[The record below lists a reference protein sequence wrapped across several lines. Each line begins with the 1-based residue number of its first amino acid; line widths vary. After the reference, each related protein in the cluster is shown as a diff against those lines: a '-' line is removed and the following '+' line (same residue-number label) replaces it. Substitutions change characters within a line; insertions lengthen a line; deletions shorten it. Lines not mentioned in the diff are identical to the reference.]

1 MPQLVALMDD
11 ILFLSRIREA
21 ARGSGVAV
29 KSVRDKAELLA
40 AAREDTRLVV
50 VDADSVRVPWA
61 DALAALRAEPSL
73 GEIPIV
79 AFVSHVRPDLA
90 LSRAPERRLARAR
103 PLRVRPRAAR
113 AGRRAPEAARGA
125 AGPVSGR
132 GARKIRRQPALEHS
146 A

>member
-21 ARGSGVAV
+21 ARGSGVVV

-61 DALAALRAEPSL
+61 DALAALRAESAQ

-90 LSRAPERRLARAR
+90 LTARESGASRVLARSAFVQEL
-103 PLRVRPRAAR
+103 PELVASLQKPPVEQP
-113 AGRRAPEAARGA
+113 GR
-125 AGPVSGR
+125 
-132 GARKIRRQPALEHS
+132 
-146 A
+146 

>member
-50 VDADSVRVPWA
+50 VDADSVRVPWP

-90 LSRAPERRLARAR
+90 LTARQSGASRVLARSAF
-103 PLRVRPRAAR
+103 VRELPELVAALQKPPVEQP
-113 AGRRAPEAARGA
+113 GR
-125 AGPVSGR
+125 
-132 GARKIRRQPALEHS
+132 
-146 A
+146 

>member
-21 ARGSGVAV
+21 ARGSGVVV

-73 GEIPIV
+73 GEIPVV

-90 LSRAPERRLARAR
+90 LTARQSGALRVLARSAFVQELPELVASLQEP
-103 PLRVRPRAAR
+103 PLEQP
-113 AGRRAPEAARGA
+113 GR
-125 AGPVSGR
+125 
-132 GARKIRRQPALEHS
+132 
-146 A
+146 

>member
-29 KSVRDKAELLA
+29 RSVRDKAELLA

-50 VDADSVRVPWA
+50 VDADSVRVPWPE
-61 DALAALRAEPSL
+61 ALAALRAEPSL

-90 LSRAPERRLARAR
+90 LTARESGAARVLARSAF
-103 PLRVRPRAAR
+103 VRELPELVAALQKPPVEQP
-113 AGRRAPEAARGA
+113 GR
-125 AGPVSGR
+125 
-132 GARKIRRQPALEHS
+132 
-146 A
+146 

>member
-21 ARGSGVAV
+21 ARGSGVVV

-40 AAREDTRLVV
+40 AAREDGRLVV

-61 DALAALRAEPSL
+61 DALAALRAEPAQ

-90 LSRAPERRLARAR
+90 LTARESGASRVLARSAFVQEL
-103 PLRVRPRAAR
+103 PELVASLQKPTVEQP
-113 AGRRAPEAARGA
+113 GR
-125 AGPVSGR
+125 
-132 GARKIRRQPALEHS
+132 
-146 A
+146 

>member
-29 KSVRDKAELLA
+29 RSVRDKVELLA

-50 VDADSVRVPWA
+50 VDADSVRVPWPE
-61 DALAALRAEPSL
+61 ALAALRAEPSL

-90 LSRAPERRLARAR
+90 LRARESGAARVLARSAF
-103 PLRVRPRAAR
+103 VRELPELVAALQKPPVEQPRR
-113 AGRRAPEAARGA
+113 
-125 AGPVSGR
+125 
-132 GARKIRRQPALEHS
+132 
-146 A
+146 